1 MLKTHSRYLPTPRA
15 MRGLTLIEI
24 MVVIAIVG
32 VLFRVALSSY
42 QSNVLKTKRYAAQ
55 SCLMEYAQ
63 YMERYYTTNT
73 SNPMTF
79 TGASL
84 STTACSTS
92 LASTYYFALNSAAQ
106 TYIITAGAKGTQ
118 LNDASLC
125 TTLTLSQDG
134 TKYPSSCWP

>member
-1 MLKTHSRYLPTPRA
+1 MLKTPSRYLPTPRA

-84 STTACSTS
+84 TTTACSTS
-92 LASTYYFALNSAAQ
+92 LASTYNFALNSAAH
-106 TYIITAGAKGTQ
+106 TYTITAGAKGTQ
-118 LNDASLC
+118 LKDASLC
-125 TTLTLSQDG
+125 ITLTLSQDG

>member
-1 MLKTHSRYLPTPRA
+1 MLKTPSRYLPTPRA

-73 SNPMTF
+73 SYPMTF
-79 TGASL
+79 YGASL
-84 STTACSTS
+84 TTTACSTS
-92 LASTYYFALNSAAQ
+92 LASAYSFGLSSANHS
-106 TYIITAGAKGTQ
+106 YEITALAKGAQ
-118 LNDASLC
+118 LKDTNLC
-125 TTLTLSQDG
+125 INLSLSQDG
-134 TKYPSSCWP
+134 TKYPASCWP